1 MCSWTTIT
9 KLGKKKP
16 DVRFKQKNG
25 QYDWSEAQF
34 SLSKQTIYM
43 EN

>member
-1 MCSWTTIT
+1 MCSRTTIT

-16 DVRFKQKNG
+16 DLRFKQKNR
-25 QYDWSEAQF
+25 QYGWSEAKF

-43 EN
+43 EI